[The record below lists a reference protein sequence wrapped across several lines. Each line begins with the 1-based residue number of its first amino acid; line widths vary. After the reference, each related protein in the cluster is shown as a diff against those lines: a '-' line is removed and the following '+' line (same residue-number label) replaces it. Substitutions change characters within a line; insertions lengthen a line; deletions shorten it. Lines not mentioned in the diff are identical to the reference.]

1 MKNPDHLW
9 LTLNN
14 SLYLCIINHFTQED
28 MYSRFITVRFYILI
42 SITVCLLMSSLYSRA
57 HNIPFEVRNTVYT
70 AASEEQKCILIDK
83 QGLVWIGSDNGVK
96 TYDGYQFTYYRNDS
110 QSPRL
115 LPSNSIKCLT
125 ADHDGG
131 IWIGTEEGLVR
142 MDKATNRFT
151 IFKMP
156 FKTASKNVYPLF
168 TAHNGDVWLGY
179 DDHLVRYCR
188 KSKKFQIFHRGNT
201 MIVDANGKRHAL
213 NFQEVQSFEQD
224 KYGNIYMGTWKH
236 GIYRIN
242 AQQQTLYQL
251 NIPKEKFAAAHSMT
265 FDRKGRLWVGTWG
278 RGVFCLNTP
287 GNLSNP
293 GYTSYYKGDKNFT
306 INYQI
311 IEDPI
316 SNTILT
322 CTRDGIGVLDEH
334 RLADGFTYVKEI
346 GNRKIYPL
354 QSTMA
359 LASDGKGSL
368 WALTLNQGLLHLS
381 TRTPIFQTDP
391 ISHSSMTI
399 NGINTISTLD
409 GNHLWLALAP
419 AGIALYNKSTQAT
432 LFNQEIPELQGI
444 PYLVM
449 NTHVNDIMQKKG
461 NETWFASN
469 GYGIICRKN
478 RETKLWNNQNCKFVK
493 TNYVKSLLTTQKGI
507 TFVGENN
514 WLNYILPS
522 GKVINM
528 KLNAIVSNLQE
539 DHLGRI
545 WISTENKGIICLSG
559 DFQRPQTLKQKGYN
573 LANQRLEIA
582 DVTNCIEDQ
591 RHHILAI
598 SKSGGLYRYVP
609 EKDAFES
616 ISNQFPDK
624 LDRAFSIV
632 EDPAGHIWITTDD
645 ALIMLAMDASGKLQY
660 TNYTSEDGLG
670 NMFFQANS
678 AFRFGNQLYLGS
690 GKDLVSIN
698 TTHVKPTLGN
708 QSPYNIIVTDLL
720 LNEKR
725 YAAIDSTLRKEVSD
739 QSPAFMRRIVLP
751 ASIYKFG
758 VEFALLA
765 YSNTKQ
771 CKYAYLLEGY
781 NEKWHTV
788 SSNIRQATFENLPSG
803 TYHLRIKATDSRGR
817 WSELPYK
824 IEIRILPPW
833 YASWWAYLIYIGIA
847 VFAIRL
853 GIRWYH
859 ARIRTK
865 NRLQMTQ
872 VFTNITHELLTP
884 LAVISAAADSIRH
897 KNSDSEQETSIIQ
910 SNIDRLSRML
920 RQILEVRKAQAGKLR
935 LQVSKGNL
943 GEFCQQT
950 ASDMMPMF
958 TQKNIQFDTD
968 INIGYTSTESTSTG
982 SNTDMEEE
990 TWFDTDKLEKILYNL
1005 LSNAAKYTP
1014 QGGKVNLAVSIQDAQ
1029 ACILVKDNGIG
1040 MSVSK
1045 LKHLYQRFLDGDY
1058 RQMQTA
1064 GTGLGLSL
1072 VKDLVKLH
1080 HGTIHCKS
1088 KEGMGTTF
1096 ILHIP
1101 ISKSS
1106 YAENEITNGK
1116 INDKKTTR
1124 RQEAKLSIASQTQ
1137 EDFEL
1142 KDELLPNSQM
1152 DEGNKEYSILLVEDN
1167 TELLALMKRLLGN
1180 FYCVRTANN
1189 GEKAQKMIEK
1199 YPLDIVITD
1208 VMMPVMDGIELT
1220 SWIKNSK
1227 EYAQLPVIM
1236 LTAKTKGDD
1245 RNEGYR
1251 AGADDY
1257 ITKPFHI
1264 IDLQVRIDNIIANR
1278 KRIREQFQI
1287 QTEYS
1292 VEKQHYSS
1300 PDEIFLKSAIEQ
1312 VLAHI
1317 TDCDYGREDLA
1328 SDLCISSSTLYNK
1341 LRAITGTNISSF
1353 INSIRLKEACKL
1365 LKQAPQMRIAVLAV
1379 KVGFSTAR
1387 YFSQCFKKEFG
1398 MTVREYAD
1406 SIQ

>member
-1 MKNPDHLW
+1 M
-9 LTLNN
+9 N
-14 SLYLCIINHFTQED
+14 SE
-28 MYSRFITVRFYILI
+28 FIKVRFCILA
-42 SITVCLLMSSLYSRA
+42 SFTVCLLMSSLYSKA
-57 HNIPFEVRNTVYT
+57 YNIPFEVRNTVYT

-96 TYDGYQFTYYRNDS
+96 TYDGYQFTHYRNDGN
-110 QSPRL
+110 SPRL

-142 MDKATNRFT
+142 MDKTTNRFT

-156 FKTASKNVYPLF
+156 FKTTSKNVFPLF
-168 TAHNGDVWLGY
+168 TARNGDVWLGY

-188 KSKKFQIFHRGNT
+188 KSKKFHFFNRSNT
-201 MIVDANGKRHAL
+201 LIVDASGKRTPL
-213 NFQEVQSFEQD
+213 NFREVQSFAQD
-224 KYGNIYMGTWKH
+224 KYGNIYMGTWEH

-242 AQQQTLYQL
+242 AQQRTLYQL

-265 FDRKGRLWVGTWG
+265 FDQKGRLWVGTWG

-287 GNLSNP
+287 GDLSNP

-306 INYQI
+306 INYKI
-311 IEDPI
+311 IEDPT
-316 SNTILT
+316 SHTIWT
-322 CTRDGIGVLDEH
+322 CTRDGIGILDEH

-346 GNRKIYPL
+346 GNQKIYPL
-354 QSTMA
+354 QSTMD

-381 TRTPIFQTDP
+381 TRFPIFQLNT

-399 NGINTISTLD
+399 NGINTISTMD

-419 AGIALYNKSTQAT
+419 AGIALYNKSTQTT
-432 LFNQEIPELQGI
+432 LFNQEIPGLQGI

-449 NTHVNDIMQKKG
+449 NTHVNDIMQKKSG
-461 NETWFASN
+461 ETWFASH

-478 RETKLWNNQNCKFVK
+478 GETKLWNNQNCKFVK
-493 TNYVKSLLTTQKGI
+493 TNYVKSLLTSQKGI

-528 KLNAIVSNLQE
+528 KLDAIVSNLQE

-559 DFQRPQTLKQKGYN
+559 DFQRPQTLKQRKYN
-573 LANQRLEIA
+573 LSNQRLGIT

-591 RHHILAI
+591 HHHILAI
-598 SKSGGLYRYVP
+598 SKSGGLYRYIP
-609 EKDAFES
+609 EKDVFEC
-616 ISNQFPDK
+616 ICNQFPDK

-645 ALIMLAMDASGKLQY
+645 ALIMLAIDASGNLQY

-670 NMFFQANS
+670 SMFFQANS
-678 AFRFGNQLYLGS
+678 AFRFGNQIYLGS

-698 TTHVKPTLGN
+698 TAHIKTATGN
-708 QSPYNIIVTDLL
+708 KSPYNIIVTDLL

-725 YAAIDSTLRKEVSD
+725 YAATDSTLRKEVSD

-765 YSNTKQ
+765 YNNTKQ

-788 SSNIRQATFENLPSG
+788 SPNIRQATFENLPSG
-803 TYHLRIKATDSRGR
+803 TYHLRIKAADSRGR

-884 LAVISAAADSIRH
+884 LAVISAAADSIRL

-943 GEFCQQT
+943 REFCQQT

-958 TQKNIQFDTD
+958 TQKDIQFDTD
-968 INIGYTSTESTSTG
+968 INTGYTPIDSTSTG

-1014 QGGKVNLAVSIQDAQ
+1014 QGGKVSLTLSIQDAQ
-1029 ACILVKDNGIG
+1029 ACFMVKDNGIG

-1058 RQMQTA
+1058 RQMQTV

-1080 HGTIHCKS
+1080 HGTIHCTS
-1088 KEGMGTTF
+1088 QEGKGTTF
-1096 ILHIP
+1096 VLHIP
-1101 ISKSS
+1101 ISKNS
-1106 YAENEITNGK
+1106 YAENEITDSKKLTRHLEAIQSISIQAQQESG
-1116 INDKKTTR
+1116 DK
-1124 RQEAKLSIASQTQ
+1124 
-1137 EDFEL
+1137 EL
-1142 KDELLPNSQM
+1142 VQVDGDT
-1152 DEGNKEYSILLVEDN
+1152 DEGNKEYTILLVEDN
-1167 TELLALMKRLLGN
+1167 TELLTLMKRLLGN
-1180 FYCVRTANN
+1180 RYSVRTASN
-1189 GEKAQKMIEK
+1189 GEKAKKMIEK
-1199 YPLDIVITD
+1199 YPLDIVVTD
-1208 VMMPVMDGIELT
+1208 VMMPVTDGIELT
-1220 SWIKNSK
+1220 LWIKNSK

-1264 IDLQVRIDNIIANR
+1264 SDLQVRIDNIIANR
-1278 KRIREQFQI
+1278 KRIRERFQM

-1300 PDEIFLKSAIEQ
+1300 PDEIFLKSAIEK
-1312 VLAHI
+1312 VLANI
-1317 TDCDYGREDLA
+1317 TNSDYGREDLA
-1328 SDLCISSSTLYNK
+1328 SDLCVSSSTLYNK

-1353 INSIRLKEACKL
+1353 INSIRMKEACKL
-1365 LKQAPQMRIAVLAV
+1365 LQQDPQMRIAVLAV

>member
-1 MKNPDHLW
+1 MDSGLIKV
-9 LTLNN
+9 
-14 SLYLCIINHFTQED
+14 HFQL
-28 MYSRFITVRFYILI
+28 LI
-42 SITVCLLMSSLYSRA
+42 SIAVCLLMSSLTSRA
-57 HNIPFEVRNTVYT
+57 AHIPFEVRNTVST

-83 QGLVWIGSDNGVK
+83 QGLIWIGSDNGIK
-96 TYDGYQFTYYRNDS
+96 TYDGYQFTYYRNQG
-110 QSPRL
+110 QSPTL
-115 LPSNSIKCLT
+115 LPSNRINCMT

-142 MDKATNRFT
+142 MDKTTNRFT

-156 FKTASKNVYPLF
+156 LKTTDKHVYPLF
-168 TAHNGDVWLGY
+168 TARNGDVWMGY
-179 DDHLVRYCR
+179 GDYLVRYRR
-188 KSKKFQIFHRGNT
+188 KNRKFQIFHKGNT
-201 MIVDANGKRHAL
+201 QVTDANGKRHAL
-213 NFQEVQSFEQD
+213 NFREVQSFAQD
-224 KYGNIYMGTWKH
+224 KDGNIYMGTWEH

-242 AQQQTLYQL
+242 AEERTLYQL
-251 NIPKEKFAAAHSMT
+251 NIPKEKFAAAHCMT
-265 FDRKGRLWVGTWG
+265 FDRKGRLWIGTWEK
-278 RGVFCLNTP
+278 GVFCLNTP
-287 GNLSNP
+287 GNLSSP
-293 GYTSYYKGDKNFT
+293 GYTSYYKGRKDFT
-306 INYQI
+306 INYNI

-316 SNTILT
+316 SNTIWT
-322 CTRDGIGVLDEH
+322 CTRDGIGILDEH
-334 RLADGFTYVKEI
+334 RLADGFNYVREI
-346 GNRKIYPL
+346 GNQKSYPL
-354 QSTMA
+354 QSTMD
-359 LASDGKGSL
+359 LASDSKGNL

-381 TRTPIFQTDP
+381 TRIPIFQLNSIT
-391 ISHSSMTI
+391 HSSLTI
-399 NGINTISTLD
+399 NGINAISTLD

-419 AGIALYNKSTQAT
+419 AGIALYDKNTQST
-432 LFNQEIPELQGI
+432 LFNQKIPGLQGI
-444 PYLVM
+444 PYQVT
-449 NTHVNDIMQKKG
+449 NTRINDIMQKKEG
-461 NETWFASN
+461 EVWLASH
-469 GYGIICRKN
+469 GYGIIRIQN
-478 RETKLWNNQNCKFVK
+478 GETKLCNSQNCKFVK
-493 TNYVKSLLTTQKGI
+493 TNYVKALLTTRKGI

-522 GKVINM
+522 GKTVNM

-545 WISTENKGIICLSG
+545 WIATENKGIICLSG
-559 DFQRPQTLKQKGYN
+559 NFQQPQTLKQKSYN
-573 LANQRLEIA
+573 LGNQRLGIT
-582 DVTNCIEDQ
+582 DVTNCIEDHH
-591 RHHILAI
+591 HHILAI

-609 EKDAFES
+609 ETDAFES
-616 ISNQFPDK
+616 ICNQFPDK
-624 LDRAFSIV
+624 LDRAFSII
-632 EDPAGHIWITTDD
+632 EDSAGHIWITTDD
-645 ALIMLAMDASGKLQY
+645 ALIMLSFDAGGNLQY

-670 NMFFQANS
+670 SMFFQANS
-678 AFRFGNQLYLGS
+678 AFRFGNQVFLGS

-698 TTHVKPTLGN
+698 TAHIKPSQSN
-708 QSPYNIIVTDLL
+708 KSPYNIIVTDLL

-725 YAAIDSTLRKEVSD
+725 YAAIDSTLRNEISD
-739 QSPAFMRRIVLP
+739 LSPAFMRRIVLP

-765 YSNTKQ
+765 YNNTKQ

-788 SSNIRQATFENLPSG
+788 SSNIRQATFENIPSG
-803 TYHLRIKATDSRGR
+803 TYHLRIKAADSRGR

-859 ARIRTK
+859 ARIRTR

-884 LAVISAAADSIRH
+884 LAVISAAADSIRL
-897 KNSDSEQETSIIQ
+897 KNADAEQETGIIH
-910 SNIDRLSRML
+910 SNIDRLSRMI
-920 RQILEVRKAQAGKLR
+920 RQILEVRKAQAGKLK
-935 LQVSKGNL
+935 LQVSKRNL
-943 GEFCQQT
+943 MDFCQQT

-968 INIGYTSTESTSTG
+968 INTSSLSDNGKEA
-982 SNTDMEEE
+982 
-990 TWFDTDKLEKILYNL
+990 WFDTDKLEKILYNL

-1014 QGGKVNLAVSIQDAQ
+1014 QGGKVNLTVSIQDGQ
-1029 ACILVKDNGIG
+1029 ACIIVKDNGIG

-1058 RQMQTA
+1058 RQMETV

-1080 HGTIHCKS
+1080 HGTIRCKS
-1088 KEGMGTTF
+1088 QEGKGTTF

-1101 ISKSS
+1101 IGKSS
-1106 YAENEITNGK
+1106 YDENEIADGVK
-1116 INDKKTTR
+1116 VTR
-1124 RQEAKLSIASQTQ
+1124 HQEAIQSFAGETLEEMERQDQLQPESDS
-1137 EDFEL
+1137 
-1142 KDELLPNSQM
+1142 DES
-1152 DEGNKEYSILLVEDN
+1152 DKEYTILLVEDN
-1167 TELLALMKRLLGN
+1167 VELLALMKRLLGTR
-1180 FYCVRTANN
+1180 YCIRTANN
-1189 GEKAQKMIEK
+1189 GEKAQKLIEK
-1199 YPLDIVITD
+1199 YPLDIVVTD
-1208 VMMPVMDGIELT
+1208 VMMPVMDGIDLT
-1220 SWIKNSK
+1220 LWIKNSK

-1257 ITKPFHI
+1257 ITKPFNI
-1264 IDLQVRIDNIIANR
+1264 SDLQVRIDNIIANR
-1278 KRIREQFQI
+1278 RRIRERFQM

-1300 PDEIFLKSAIEQ
+1300 PDEVFLKSAIDQ

-1317 TDCDYGREDLA
+1317 TDSDYGREDLA
-1328 SDLCISSSTLYNK
+1328 ADLCVSSSTLYNK
-1341 LRAITGTNISSF
+1341 LRAITGANISSF

-1365 LKQAPQMRIAVLAV
+1365 LQQNPQMRIAAV
-1379 KVGFSTAR
+1379 AEKVGFATAR